1 MPLFGEC
8 FGASLCAGGCS
19 SHTEQYWWELCP
31 FRHVTQAPDKEGRP
45 TLVGTFGG
53 WNTTHL
59 PSLVSPGADLS
70 KSRPL
75 YARSLEHACWPVCA
89 HIATLRVTHVR
100 FMVQCRW
107 AFRNGEACWEGPA
120 RSALVELRCG
130 ETTKLVAVDEDG
142 KCTYWFLLIT
152 PYACEIPFDAA
163 ERRAIEADIM
173 QAEAQPD
180 EHSGEQAAQSSP
192 DEAMASTRT
201 PRMDAGEMPQ
211 RRKTAPARKK
221 RKKRPAESAKQ
232 HES

>member
-1 MPLFGEC
+1 MEHH
-8 FGASLCAGGCS
+8 S
-19 SHTEQYWWELCP
+19 SAITS
-31 FRHVTQAPDKEGRP
+31 VTR
-45 TLVGTFGG
+45 
-53 WNTTHL
+53 
-59 PSLVSPGADLS
+59 
-70 KSRPL
+70 SRPEQAAPIVYEQPRTRVLARVCL
-75 YARSLEHACWPVCA
+75 YRDPPRHPCA
-89 HIATLRVTHVR
+89 

-173 QAEAQPD
+173 QAQAQPD

-221 RKKRPAESAKQ
+221 RKKRPADSAKQ